1 MKVLFVS
8 SGNSKNGISPIV
20 FSQGESL
27 KKQGVNIKYFGIQGK
42 GLIGYLRNIA
52 KIKKEIQNYLPDILH
67 AHYALSAIVA
77 WLANRKLKI
86 VVSFMGDDLLGS
98 QNTKGKKSIFSI
110 INVKI
115 NILFAR
121 LFFNYCI
128 VKSPEMK
135 SKLKTIKNALIPN
148 GVNLDLFTLID
159 KEQSMALLNFERN
172 VKNVIFG
179 SNPNRREKN
188 FPLAKTAI
196 EKIGTYKVRLIPLLD
211 IPQSQLSFYYCAA
224 DVLVL
229 SSFHEGSPNVIKEAM
244 ACNCPIVSTNVGDVE
259 WIFGKTEGCYL
270 SSFDSDEFA
279 QKLQL
284 ALDFSAKVGRTKGR
298 ERIIELG
305 LDSVSVANRIIDVY
319 KKILQ

>member
-159 KEQSMALLNFERN
+159 KEQSMVLLNFERN